1 MTEELITTEVR
12 STSTGVRGRCI
23 TSARTNHWVIDE
35 PAAYGGPG
43 EEVTPGEVFLGGIVG
58 CGVLLVESFAA
69 KDGAPIRSVKGTI
82 KGIRKKADPSWF
94 IEIQIGFEIAGAE
107 AKAAEA
113 LVERFKAS

>member
-1 MTEELITTEVR
+1 MTEEMLSTEVR
-12 STSTGVRGRCI
+12 STSTGVKGRCI

-35 PAAYGGPG
+35 PAFHGGPG
-43 EEVTPGEVFLGGIVG
+43 EEVTPGEAFLGGVLA

-69 KDGAPIRSVKGTI
+69 KDGAPVRSVKGTI

-94 IEIQIGFEIAGAE
+94 VEVQLGFEVAGVDRKSAE
-107 AKAAEA
+107 G